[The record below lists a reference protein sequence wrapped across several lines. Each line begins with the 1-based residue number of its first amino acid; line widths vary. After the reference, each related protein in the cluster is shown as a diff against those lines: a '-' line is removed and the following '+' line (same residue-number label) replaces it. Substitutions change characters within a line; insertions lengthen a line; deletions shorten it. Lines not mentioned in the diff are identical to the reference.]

1 MRKLNKKISSLFVSG
16 IESLDLE
23 IGFYALEYDLGR
35 HGRVSSPK

>member
-16 IESLDLE
+16 IELLLD
-23 IGFYALEYDLGR
+23 ALEYDLGR